1 MHHLPRLWLPLLAI
15 SFLTPAQGT
24 EIGEGVIQGVVLG
37 EGGWPVRGANV
48 HAELKG
54 VPMAK
59 AIRYVETDENGFFLI
74 DQLDFGNYYVGAM
87 KEEEGYG
94 STDSGFFN
102 DLPPITAEVSAQHRI
117 AQVVVN

>member
-1 MHHLPRLWLPLLAI
+1 
-15 SFLTPAQGT
+15 
-24 EIGEGVIQGVVLG
+24 
-37 EGGWPVRGANV
+37 V

-59 AIRYVETDENGFFLI
+59 AIHYVETDESGFFLI
-74 DQLDFGNYYVGAM
+74 DRLDFGNYYVGAM

-102 DLPPITAEVSAQHRI
+102 DLLL
-117 AQVVVN
+117 

>member
-1 MHHLPRLWLPLLAI
+1 LAI
-15 SFLTPAQGT
+15 SFLTPAQQT
-24 EIGEGVIQGVVLG
+24 EVGEGVIQGVVLG
-37 EGGWPVRGANV
+37 ERGWPIRGAKV

-59 AIRYVETDENGFFLI
+59 AIRYVETDESGFFL
-74 DQLDFGNYYVGAM
+74 LDRLEFGNYYVGAM

-102 DLPPITAEVSAQHRI
+102 DLPLITAEVSAQHRI
-117 AQVVVN
+117 HKWL

>member
-1 MHHLPRLWLPLLAI
+1 LAI
-15 SFLTPAQGT
+15 SFLTPAQQT
-24 EIGEGVIQGVVLG
+24 EVGEGVIQGVVLG
-37 EGGWPVRGANV
+37 ERGWPIRGAKV

-59 AIRYVETDENGFFLI
+59 AIRYVETDESGFFLI
-74 DQLDFGNYYVGAM
+74 DRLIFGNYYVGAM

-102 DLPPITAEVSAQHRI
+102 DLPLITAEVSAQHRI
-117 AQVVVN
+117 HKWL

>member
-1 MHHLPRLWLPLLAI
+1 MDRVRRLLLPVLAI
-15 SFLTPAQGT
+15 SFLTPAQAT
-24 EIGEGVIQGVVLG
+24 EVGEGVIQGVVLG
-37 EGGWPVRGANV
+37 EDARPVRGARV

-59 AIRYVETDENGFFLI
+59 AIRYVETDESGFFLI
-74 DQLDFGNYYVGAM
+74 DRLIFGNYYVGAM

-102 DLPPITAEVSAQHRI
+102 DLPLITAEVSAQHRI
-117 AQVVVN
+117 HKWL